1 MAMDVQTLNLDH
13 RSITGKKVRQ
23 LRRQGVIPVHLYG
36 ANIEPVNLQV
46 DDRTLNRMLLQVGTN
61 VPVSLEFEG
70 QEMENICFVR
80 EVQRNPVTEEVIHV
94 DFLRVDV
101 TKTISAEVPL
111 SVVGAA
117 PAVAQMAGTL
127 LQNIQSLSI
136 EALPMDMP
144 AEIPIDVSVL
154 VDFDVS
160 LVVGDVDV
168 PDNVT
173 VLNDADETIARVVP
187 PRLEVE
193 VYDEDE
199 EGLEGEEVEGEDAE
213 GEEAAED
220 ES

>member
-1 MAMDVQTLNLDH
+1 M
-13 RSITGKKVRQ
+13 
-23 LRRQGVIPVHLYG
+23 HLYG

>member
-36 ANIEPVNLQV
+36 ADIEPVNLQV
-46 DDRTLNRMLLQVGTN
+46 DDRTLNRMLIQVGTN

-117 PAVAQMAGTL
+117 PAVSQMAGTL

-154 VDFDVS
+154 VDFDAS
-160 LVVGDVDV
+160 LIVRDVDV

-187 PRLEVE
+187 PRLELE

-199 EGLEGEEVEGEDAE
+199 EGLEGEEVEGEGAE
-213 GEEAAED
+213 GEETAED

>member
-13 RSITGKKVRQ
+13 RSITGKKVRR

-36 ANIEPVNLQV
+36 ADIEPVNLQV
-46 DDRTLNRMLLQVGTN
+46 DDRTLNRMLIQVGTN

-117 PAVAQMAGTL
+117 PAVSQMAGTL

-173 VLNDADETIARVVP
+173 VLNDADDTIARVVP

-199 EGLEGEEVEGEDAE
+199 EGLEGEEIEGEDAE